1 MSQDI
6 QTVSQAAAIAEK
18 VPPRE
23 RILAAAT
30 ELFYRHGIRAVGVEA
45 IAEAAETNKMT
56 LYRHFPSKDEL
67 VAEYLRKLFCEK
79 ELLWQKLEAEHP
91 DDPHAQLMAWLQMVA
106 AHVADPKSR
115 GCAIAN
121 AAVELPE
128 KEHPAR
134 KVIEDSKR
142 KSREGLVALCRKA
155 NIAEPELL
163 ADQLFMLLEGAFV
176 SRQSVGEH
184 GPACQFVRAGQALI
198 NAAAR

>member
-1 MSQDI
+1 MT
-6 QTVSQAAAIAEK
+6 QTAEIAEK
-18 VPPRE
+18 VPPRA

-30 ELFYRHGIRAVGVEA
+30 ELFYRHGIRAVGVDA

-56 LYRHFPSKDEL
+56 LYRHFASKDEL
-67 VAEYLRKLFCEK
+67 VAEYLRSLFCEK
-79 ELLWQKLEAEHP
+79 ELMWQKLQADNP
-91 DDPHAQLMAWLQMVA
+91 NDPHAQLMGWLQLVA
-106 AHVADPKSR
+106 ANVADPKSR

-128 KEHPAR
+128 KDHPAR

-155 NIAEPELL
+155 NITEPELL

-176 SRQSVGEH
+176 SRQSVGDH

-198 NAAAR
+198 KANSSTSK

>member
-6 QTVSQAAAIAEK
+6 QTMSQAAVIAEK
-18 VPPRE
+18 IPPRA

-30 ELFYRHGIRAVGVEA
+30 ELFYWHGIRAVGVEA

-56 LYRHFPSKDEL
+56 LYRHFASKDEL
-67 VAEYLRKLFCEK
+67 VAEYLRTLFCEK
-79 ELLWQKLEAEHP
+79 DVMWRKIEGEHP
-91 DDPHAQLMAWLQMVA
+91 DDPHAQLMGWLQLVA
-106 AHVADPKSR
+106 ANVADPKSR

-128 KEHPAR
+128 KDHPAR
-134 KVIEDSKR
+134 KVIEDCKR
-142 KSREGLVALCRKA
+142 KSRESLVALCRKA

-176 SRQSVGEH
+176 SRQSVGDH

-198 NAAAR
+198 NAAGR

>member
-1 MSQDI
+1 MI
-6 QTVSQAAAIAEK
+6 QAAQIADK
-18 VPPRE
+18 IPPRE

-30 ELFYRHGIRAVGVEA
+30 ALFYQHGIRAVGVEA

-67 VAEYLRKLFCEK
+67 VAEYLRSLFREK
-79 ELLWQKLEAEHP
+79 DLMWRKLEADHAG
-91 DDPHAQLMAWLQMVA
+91 DANAQLMGWLQLVA
-106 AHVADPKSR
+106 ANVADPKSR

-128 KEHPAR
+128 QDHPAR

-142 KSREGLVALCRKA
+142 KSRESLVALCRKA
-155 NIAEPELL
+155 KIAEPELL

-176 SRQSVGEH
+176 SRQSVGAH
-184 GPACQFVRAGQALI
+184 GPACQFVRAGQSLI
-198 NAAAR
+198 KAATS

>member
-1 MSQDI
+1 M
-6 QTVSQAAAIAEK
+6 TQAAEIAEK
-18 VPPRE
+18 IPPRE

-30 ELFYRHGIRAVGVEA
+30 ELFYRHGIRAVGVDA

-56 LYRHFPSKDEL
+56 LYRHFSSKDEL
-67 VAEYLRKLFCEK
+67 VAEYLRRLFCEK
-79 ELLWQKLEAEHP
+79 ELLWRKLEADNP

-106 AHVADPKSR
+106 ANVADPKSR

-128 KEHPAR
+128 KDHPAR
-134 KVIEDSKR
+134 KVIEDSKK
-142 KSREGLVALCRKA
+142 KSREGLLALCRKA
-155 NIAEPELL
+155 NIGQPEFL

-176 SRQSVGEH
+176 CRQSVGDH

-198 NAAAR
+198 QASTQASK

>member
-1 MSQDI
+1 MR
-6 QTVSQAAAIAEK
+6 QATAIAEK

-23 RILAAAT
+23 RILTAAT

-56 LYRHFPSKDEL
+56 LYRHFPSKDAL
-67 VAEYLRKLFCEK
+67 VVEYLRKLFCEK
-79 ELLWQKLEAEHP
+79 ELLWQQLEAEHP
-91 DDPHAQLMAWLQMVA
+91 GDPHAQLVAWLQMVA
-106 AHVADPKSR
+106 ANVADPKSR

-128 KEHPAR
+128 QDHPAR
-134 KVIEDSKR
+134 KVIEECKR
-142 KSREGLVALCRKA
+142 KSREGLVELCRKA

-176 SRQSVGEH
+176 SRQSVGTH
-184 GPACQFVRAGQALI
+184 GPACQFVRAGEALI
-198 NAAAR
+198 KAAAR

>member
-1 MSQDI
+1 MT
-6 QTVSQAAAIAEK
+6 QTAEIAEK

-30 ELFYRHGIRAVGVEA
+30 ELFYRHGIRAVGVDA

-56 LYRHFPSKDEL
+56 LYRHFASKDEL
-67 VAEYLRKLFCEK
+67 VAEYLRSLFCEK
-79 ELLWQKLEAEHP
+79 DLMWQKIQADNP
-91 DDPHAQLMAWLQMVA
+91 DDPQGQLMGWLQLVA
-106 AHVADPKSR
+106 ANVADPKSR

-128 KEHPAR
+128 KDHPAR

-142 KSREGLVALCRKA
+142 KSRESLVVLCRRA
-155 NIAEPELL
+155 NIVEPELL

-176 SRQSVGEH
+176 SRQSVGDH
-184 GPACQFVRAGQALI
+184 GPACQFVRAGQSLI
-198 NAAAR
+198 KASSPTSK

>member
-1 MSQDI
+1 MT
-6 QTVSQAAAIAEK
+6 QTAAIAEK

-30 ELFYRHGIRAVGVEA
+30 ELFYRHGIRAVGVDG

-56 LYRHFPSKDEL
+56 LYRHFASKDEL
-67 VAEYLRKLFCEK
+67 VAEYLRRLFCEK

-91 DDPHAQLMAWLQMVA
+91 NDPHAQLMAWLQLVA
-106 AHVADPKSR
+106 ANVADPKSR

-121 AAVELPE
+121 AAVELPQ
-128 KEHPAR
+128 KDHPAR

-142 KSREGLVALCRKA
+142 KSREGLVALCRRA
-155 NIAEPELL
+155 NIVEPELL

-176 SRQSVGEH
+176 SRQSVGDH
-184 GPACQFVRAGQALI
+184 GPACQFVRAGQSLI
-198 NAAAR
+198 NASSQTSK

>member
-1 MSQDI
+1 M
-6 QTVSQAAAIAEK
+6 TQATQIADK
-18 VPPRE
+18 IPPRE

-30 ELFYRHGIRAVGVEA
+30 ALFYQHGIRAVGVDA

-56 LYRHFPSKDEL
+56 LYRHFASKDEL
-67 VAEYLRKLFCEK
+67 VAEYLRSLFREK
-79 ELLWQKLEAEHP
+79 DLMWQKIEAEHP
-91 DDPHAQLMAWLQMVA
+91 GDPHAQLMGWLQLVA
-106 AHVADPKSR
+106 ANVADPKSR

-128 KEHPAR
+128 KDHPAR

-142 KSREGLVALCRKA
+142 KSRESLVALCRRA
-155 NIAEPELL
+155 NIVEAELL

-176 SRQSVGEH
+176 SRQSVGDH

-198 NAAAR
+198 GAAAR

>member
-1 MSQDI
+1 MN
-6 QTVSQAAAIAEK
+6 QAAAIAEK

-45 IAEAAETNKMT
+45 VADAAETNKMT

-67 VAEYLRKLFCEK
+67 VAEYLRRLFCEK
-79 ELLWQKLEAEHP
+79 DLIWQKLVAEHP
-91 DDPHAQLMAWLQMVA
+91 DNPHAQLMGWLQLVA
-106 AHVADPKSR
+106 ANVADPKSR

-128 KEHPAR
+128 KDHPAR
-134 KVIEDSKR
+134 KVIEDCKR

-155 NIAEPELL
+155 DLAEPELL

-176 SRQSVGEH
+176 SRQSVGDH
-184 GPACQFVRAGQALI
+184 GPACQFVRAGQSLI
-198 NAAAR
+198 NAASR